1 VYQAQPILERLKA
14 LHPKII
20 DLSLARMHRLLAALD
35 NPHHRLPPVLHIAGT
50 NGKGSLTAFVR
61 AMALA
66 AGLRPHVY
74 TSPHLVRFNER
85 IELAGRQV
93 EDDRLADLLARCE
106 HANDGQPITFFEITT
121 AAGLLGFAETPAD
134 VLILE
139 VGLGGRLD
147 ATNVLDRPDLTAITP
162 IGLDHQQFLGD
173 TVQQIAGEK
182 AGILKDGVPAIIG
195 PQQPEAAAVIAAR
208 AADLAVPL
216 VRSGTDFTGRA
227 SRAGLMF
234 QDAEGETLFP
244 HPGLYGAHQYDNATT
259 AIACARSLRRLGF
272 SALTDGAIA
281 AGLRQVV
288 WPARLQRLTRGPMLA
303 ALPSGM
309 ELWLD
314 GGHNPHAG
322 AALARTLASW
332 SDRPLRLVMGM
343 LDTKAPEGFLAPLV
357 PHVQDLRCVTI
368 PGEAHALPAEHL
380 TATAHS
386 LGLPAQ
392 ASSSVAAAVADLAR
406 PADGA
411 RVLVCGSL
419 YLAGSVLADHG

>member
-1 VYQAQPILERLKA
+1 MQQAQPILERLKA

-20 DLSLARMHRLLAALD
+20 DRSLARMLRLLAALD

-85 IELAGRQV
+85 IELAGQRIG
-93 EDDRLADLLARCE
+93 DDRLAALLARCE
-106 HANDGQPITFFEITT
+106 QANDGQPITFFEITT

-134 VLILE
+134 LLILE

-147 ATNVLDRPDLTAITP
+147 ATNVLDRPALTAITP
-162 IGLDHQQFLGD
+162 IGLDHQQFLGE

-182 AGILKDGVPAIIG
+182 AGILKAGVPAIIG
-195 PQQPEAAAVIAAR
+195 PQQPEAASVIAAR
-208 AADLAVPL
+208 AGELAAPL
-216 VRSGTDFTGRA
+216 IRSGIDFTGRA
-227 SRAGLMF
+227 STAGLVF
-234 QDAEGETLFP
+234 HDGDGETLFP

-259 AIACARSLRRLGF
+259 AIACARHLRRLGF
-272 SALTDGAIA
+272 DALTDAAIA
-281 AGLRQVV
+281 TGLRRVI
-288 WPARLQRLTRGPMLA
+288 WPARLQKLTRGPMLA
-303 ALPSGM
+303 SLPAGM

-322 AALARTLASW
+322 AALAHTLAAW

-368 PGEAHALPAEHL
+368 PGEAHALPADSL
-380 TATAHS
+380 AATARS
-386 LGLPAQ
+386 LGLPAS
-392 ASSSVAAAVADLAR
+392 AAPSVDEAISDLAR
-406 PADGA
+406 PGDQA
-411 RVLVCGSL
+411 RLLICGSL